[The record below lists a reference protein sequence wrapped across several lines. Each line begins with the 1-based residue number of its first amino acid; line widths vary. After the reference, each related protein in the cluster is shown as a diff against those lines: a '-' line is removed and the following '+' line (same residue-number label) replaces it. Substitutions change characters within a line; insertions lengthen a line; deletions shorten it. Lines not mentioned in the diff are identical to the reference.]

1 MTKNA
6 RADIL
11 ISIMPVHMANIASRV
26 KTHEF
31 RRYLIPTSVKRM
43 WFYTTAPSQCV
54 QYIAVI
60 SNGKKPGEINAADIS
75 LGNDDFNAGR
85 KESKYGY
92 EILQLY
98 ELEEP
103 LSLQDLIERGFVKG
117 APQKY
122 QWVPEE
128 MLNSIQLEKQNKIF

>member
-1 MTKNA
+1 
-6 RADIL
+6 
-11 ISIMPVHMANIASRV
+11 MANIASRV

-31 RRYLIPTSVKRM
+31 RRYLIPASVKRM
-43 WFYTTAPSQCV
+43 WFYATAPIQCV
-54 QYIAVI
+54 RYVAVI
-60 SNGKKPGEINAADIS
+60 SKGKKPGEIKATDIG

-92 EILQLY
+92 EILHLY

-103 LSLQDLIERGFVKG
+103 LRLQDLIKRGFVKG

-122 QWVPEE
+122 QWVSEE